1 MTEIRDS
8 IAKDL
13 KKAFEKG
20 DGKLCVAKPTQKDI
34 MTICNKYY
42 LDDPIYYDKC
52 QKEENFC
59 TYCCVAEFGD
69 YYPKDKDKCLNVCLE
84 SSSTQKMA

>member
-20 DGKLCVAKPTQKDI
+20 TGE
-34 MTICNKYY
+34 
-42 LDDPIYYDKC
+42 KC
-52 QKEENFC
+52 K
-59 TYCCVAEFGD
+59 TGA
-69 YYPKDKDKCLNVCLE
+69 
-84 SSSTQKMA
+84 S